1 MSVNHES
8 AFSGHLGAKKT
19 EIRILPNFFWPGLR
33 QDVIRF
39 CRSCDVCQR
48 TVKRGSVKKVPL
60 GSMPLIDTPFKRV
73 AVDIIGP
80 IAPPSE
86 AGHRYI
92 LTLVDYTTRYPEAV
106 PLKKITTEAVAE
118 ALLDIY
124 SRVGIPEEVL
134 TDQGTQFM
142 SECMQEV
149 SRLLS
154 IKGLTSTPYHPIC
167 NGLVERWNGT
177 LKSMLKR
184 LCQDQPKQWH
194 RLINPVLFAY
204 REVPQESTGFSPF
217 QLLYGRSVR
226 GPGTILKE
234 LWTKEVNI
242 PEVKS
247 SYEYVTELRE
257 RLEDSL
263 KLAQEE
269 LEKSQKRYKR
279 HYDPKAKPRRLEVG
293 DRVLI
298 LLPTDSNKLLMQW
311 RGPYTVESRVGAN
324 DYRVKMGS
332 KTKTYHVNC

>member
-1 MSVNHES
+1 
-8 AFSGHLGAKKT
+8 
-19 EIRILPNFFWPGLR
+19 
-33 QDVIRF
+33 
-39 CRSCDVCQR
+39 
-48 TVKRGSVKKVPL
+48 
-60 GSMPLIDTPFKRV
+60 
-73 AVDIIGP
+73 
-80 IAPPSE
+80 
-86 AGHRYI
+86 
-92 LTLVDYTTRYPEAV
+92 
-106 PLKKITTEAVAE
+106 
-118 ALLDIY
+118 
-124 SRVGIPEEVL
+124 
-134 TDQGTQFM
+134 M

-247 SYEYVTELRE
+247 SYEYGTELRE

-269 LEKSQKRYKR
+269 LEKSQKQYKR
-279 HYDPKAKPRRLEVG
+279 HYDRKAKPRRLEVG

-311 RGPYTVESRVGAN
+311 TGP
-324 DYRVKMGS
+324 
-332 KTKTYHVNC
+332 